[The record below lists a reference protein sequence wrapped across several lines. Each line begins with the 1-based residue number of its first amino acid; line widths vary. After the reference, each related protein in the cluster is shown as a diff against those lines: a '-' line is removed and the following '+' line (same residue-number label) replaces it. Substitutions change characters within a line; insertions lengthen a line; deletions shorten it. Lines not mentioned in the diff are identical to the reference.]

1 MHFFHGPRGRLLTT
15 IRTRPI
21 RLRWPSAA
29 EGFETVVHW
38 ARSMKTWII
47 FLDLLY
53 RGHAHVSEIRDYLP
67 VITLTP
73 QGSRLIRPH
82 CGPG

>member
-1 MHFFHGPRGRLLTT
+1 
-15 IRTRPI
+15 
-21 RLRWPSAA
+21 
-29 EGFETVVHW
+29 
-38 ARSMKTWII
+38 
-47 FLDLLY
+47 LLY